1 MSSEFV
7 FTLVFFLLIAVLLV
21 FDLGVFNK
29 KDHIISNREAAGWT
43 ILWVFVSFCWYS
55 FLALKGELLHS
66 IDSIE
71 KLRVVSAHF
80 HQDVNILPDNLE
92 ASLAHY
98 RSILSMEYL
107 TGYLVEYS
115 LSIDNIFVMI
125 LVFSAFG
132 VEKRYY
138 HRVLFWGI
146 LGAVVFR
153 LIFIFAGAY
162 LISRFGWILYVF
174 AAFLI
179 FTGVRMFLTRNKEE
193 ELDVANH
200 PVVKLSG
207 RFFRVTKDFVGSR
220 FFVKKDG
227 LSYITPLLIVL
238 LIIEFTDIIF
248 AVDSIPAIFAVT
260 KDPYIVFFS
269 NIFAILGLRTLFF
282 LLINVMDKM
291 RFFKH
296 GLSFLLVFIGLKMVF
311 NHWLHEHGFSS
322 VQTLLV
328 ILAILG
334 LSVISSLLFPAPQ
347 ED

>member
-1 MSSEFV
+1 MANELI
-7 FTLVFFLLIAVLLV
+7 FTVVFFLIICTLLV

-29 KDHIISNREAAGWT
+29 RDHIISNREAAGWT
-43 ILWVFVSFCWYS
+43 MLWVFVSFCWYA
-55 FLALKGELLHS
+55 FLAVKGELLHS
-66 IDSIE
+66 IDTID
-71 KLRVVSAHF
+71 KLRFISEKY
-80 HQDVNILPDNLE
+80 HQDVNILPDNLQ

-98 RSILSMEYL
+98 RSVLSMEYL

-115 LSIDNIFVMI
+115 LSVDNIFVMI
-125 LVFSAFG
+125 LIFSAFG

-146 LGAVVFR
+146 IGAVVFR

-162 LISRFGWILYVF
+162 LISRFGWILYLF

-179 FTGVRMFLTRNKEE
+179 FTGVRMFITRNKEE
-193 ELDVANH
+193 EMDVAKH
-200 PVVKLSG
+200 PVVKYS
-207 RFFRVTKDFVGSR
+207 SR
-220 FFVKKDG
+220 FFKVSKEFVGNRFFIKQDG
-227 LSYITPLLIVL
+227 VSYITPLFIVL

-296 GLSFLLVFIGLKMVF
+296 GLSFLLVFIGVKMII
-311 NHWLHEHGFSS
+311 NDWLHENGFNS

-334 LSVISSLLFPAPQ
+334 ISIISSLLFPEQ
-347 ED
+347 KEV